1 MALNLESFKAFIK
14 NLYIYLYFLLAKK
27 KKKNNNTGVCTFCG
41 VKYVAENYY
50 FK

>member
-14 NLYIYLYFLLAKK
+14 NLYIYLYLLLAKK
-27 KKKNNNTGVCTFCG
+27 KKNTGVCTFCG
-41 VKYVAENYY
+41 VKYVTENYY